1 MKSANYNDYNDMRY
15 YTTLLL
21 KMYNDKEKM
30 RHLIQWKTMH
40 ATFITMNPNI
50 VLISHSIVHCN
61 DVVYNDSWI
70 RNTQCYTF
78 YCMHAEADE
87 ISNRWHCFMHA
98 EADEISCHHN
108 STHGNIPDRFRLAWS
123 TMSFS
128 LKLSRAALKSCWSR
142 RFDTFS
148 FRSRWLIGISLL
160 SIPPTLRSDP
170 R

>member
-70 RNTQCYTF
+70 RNNAIHF
-78 YCMHAEADE
+78 IVCM
-87 ISNRWHCFMHA
+87 
-98 EADEISCHHN
+98 
-108 STHGNIPDRFRLAWS
+108 
-123 TMSFS
+123 
-128 LKLSRAALKSCWSR
+128 LKLMKYQTVDIVVCMPKLMKYRATTILFMETYRIDSVLHGRPEC
-142 RFDTFS
+142 RFH
-148 FRSRWLIGISLL
+148 
-160 SIPPTLRSDP
+160 
-170 R
+170 